1 MFWQNYDSKIPFIT
15 TKEIVKKYFLLF
27 WADNLLY
34 LSKIY
39 VMEVNEQLILKLE
52 KLSRLKLQAEERK
65 QMQSS
70 LQQVLAMVDKLNE
83 VNTEGIEPLTHIS
96 DAVNVLREDVVLNQL
111 TNEQAMQNAPKTMD
125 NYFAVPKFVHKE

>member
-1 MFWQNYDSKIPFIT
+1 
-15 TKEIVKKYFLLF
+15 
-27 WADNLLY
+27 
-34 LSKIY
+34 
-39 VMEVNEQLILKLE
+39 MEVNEQLILKLE

>member
-70 LQQVLAMVDKLNE
+70 LQQVLAMVD
-83 VNTEGIEPLTHIS
+83 TEGIEPLTHIS